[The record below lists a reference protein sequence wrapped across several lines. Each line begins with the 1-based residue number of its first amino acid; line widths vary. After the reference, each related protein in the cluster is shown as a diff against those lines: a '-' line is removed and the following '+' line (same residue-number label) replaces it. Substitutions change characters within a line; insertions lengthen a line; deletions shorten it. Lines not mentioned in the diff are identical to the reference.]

1 MVLFHFSKIER
12 KWCIPAQKKKIT
24 QVEEETKK
32 KKKVALSLME
42 S

>member
-12 KWCIPAQKKKIT
+12 NWYIPAQKKKIT

-32 KKKVALSLME
+32 KKVALSLME